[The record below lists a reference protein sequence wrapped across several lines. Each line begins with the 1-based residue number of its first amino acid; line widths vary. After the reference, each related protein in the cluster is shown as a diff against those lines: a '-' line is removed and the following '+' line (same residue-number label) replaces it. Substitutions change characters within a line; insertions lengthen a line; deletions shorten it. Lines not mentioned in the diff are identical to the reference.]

1 MFRSLR
7 VPNYRLWFAGAL
19 VSNTGTWMHRTAQDW
34 IVLTELTDHNAS
46 AVGVSMALQFG
57 PLLVLMPLSGVLAD
71 RVDRKRLLAWT
82 QALQL
87 VLALGL
93 GLLVV
98 TGMAGLWHVYAF
110 ALALGV
116 VTAIDTPVRQT
127 FVTELVDDAD
137 IANAVALNG
146 ASFQTARLIGPAV
159 AGVLIAL
166 IGAGPV
172 ILVNAV
178 LYVGVLTSLA
188 LIRRSSL
195 VPAPR
200 LARAPGQFRDG
211 LRYVRS
217 RQDIRVVLA
226 MVFIVGTFGFNFPI
240 FISTMTTIEFGQG
253 STVFGLLSSA
263 IAVGAVAGALLAAR
277 RERVRFAVVAIAA
290 ALFGVIGVAS
300 AFAPSLWVFAVAL
313 VLVGA
318 ASTTMMNTANAYVQT
333 TVDPAVRGRVMAL
346 YMAIFAGGTPIGA
359 PAIGAIADFAGPRV
373 AVAIGTASG
382 LVAAT
387 IAATWLV
394 VGRGMRLVRH
404 PTRRFALAVAFPA
417 ATRRE
422 LATEEIAIIEST
434 VRRTG

>member
-19 VSNTGTWMHRTAQDW
+19 VSNTGAWMQRTAQDW
-34 IVLTELTDHNAS
+34 IVLTELTDHDAA
-46 AVGVSMALQFG
+46 AVGITMALQFG
-57 PLLVLMPLSGVLAD
+57 PLLLLMPLSGLLAD

-93 GLLVV
+93 GVLVV
-98 TGMAGLWHVYAF
+98 TGLAELWHVYAF

-146 ASFQTARLIGPAV
+146 TSFQTARLIGPAL

-172 ILVNAV
+172 FLINAV
-178 LYVGVLTSLA
+178 SYAGVLVSLA
-188 LIRRSSL
+188 LIRRSTL

-200 LARAPGQFRDG
+200 LAKARGQFRDG

-217 RQDIRVVLA
+217 RPDIMVVLA
-226 MVFIVGTFGFNFPI
+226 MVFLVGTFGFNFPI
-240 FISTMTTIEFGQG
+240 FISTMTTVAFGQG
-253 STVFGLLSSA
+253 SATFGLLSSA
-263 IAVGAVAGALLAAR
+263 IAVGAVTGALLAAR
-277 RERVRFAVVAIAA
+277 RERVRFGVVTIAA
-290 ALFGVIGVAS
+290 AAFGAVGIAA
-300 AFAPSLWVFAVAL
+300 AFAPALWVFAIVL
-313 VLVGA
+313 VFVGA

-333 TVDPAVRGRVMAL
+333 TVDPVVRGRVMAL
-346 YMAIFAGGTPIGA
+346 YMAIFAGGTPVGA
-359 PAIGAIADFAGPRV
+359 PLIGAIANAAGPRV
-373 AVAIGTASG
+373 AIVVGTASG
-382 LVAAT
+382 LLAAA
-387 IAATWLV
+387 IAVIWLMA
-394 VGRGMRLVRH
+394 GRGMRFVRH
-404 PTRRFALAVAFPA
+404 PDRRFALRVTFPSDEE
-417 ATRRE
+417 RE
-422 LATEEIAIIEST
+422 LATQEIAIVEST
-434 VRRTG
+434 ARRTS